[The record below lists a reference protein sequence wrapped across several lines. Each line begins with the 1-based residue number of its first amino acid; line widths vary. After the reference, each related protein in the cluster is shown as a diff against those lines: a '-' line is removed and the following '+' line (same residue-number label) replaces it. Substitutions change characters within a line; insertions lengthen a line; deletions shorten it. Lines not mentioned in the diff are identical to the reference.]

1 MAEFMLHPLSPLG
14 GIESRYREL
23 DFAEVSDQDIVSIAT
38 PLGEQQSLFEAVMG
52 AHHIELPSVGRWQ
65 RSPVDNTYFLGTAP
79 NQYFI
84 MSDHSKF
91 SAENKITNTL
101 GEAIYVTD
109 QSDSWVVIKIGGPK
123 SRAALERVCAIDL
136 HPDFFPAGNVAR
148 TLLDHIGTIIIA
160 EGNDQFL
167 LLSARS
173 SANSFCQ
180 TLQRSIEN
188 VL

>member
-38 PLGEQQSLFEAVMG
+38 PLGEQQSLFEAVVG
-52 AHHIELPSVGRWQ
+52 AYHIELPSVGRWQ

-79 NQYFI
+79 NQYLI

-91 SAENKITNTL
+91 SAENKIRNKL
-101 GEAIYVTD
+101 GETIYVTD

-148 TLLDHIGTIIIA
+148 TLLDHIGTIILA

-173 SANSFCQ
+173 SANSFCK

>member
-14 GIESRYREL
+14 GIESRYRDL
-23 DFAEVSDQDIVSIAT
+23 YLAEVSDQDIVSIAT
-38 PLGEQQSLFEAVMG
+38 PLGEQQSLFEAVLS
-52 AHHIELPSVGRWQ
+52 AYHIELPSVGRWQ
-65 RSPVDNTYFLGTAP
+65 RSPVDNVCFLGTAP

-84 MSDHSKF
+84 MSDHSKL
-91 SAENKITNTL
+91 SAENKITDKL
-101 GEAIYVTD
+101 GETIYVTD

-123 SRAALERVCAIDL
+123 SRTALERVCAIDL

-148 TLLDHIGTIIIA
+148 TLLDHIGTIIMA
-160 EGNDQFL
+160 ERNDQFL

-173 SANSFCQ
+173 SANSFCK